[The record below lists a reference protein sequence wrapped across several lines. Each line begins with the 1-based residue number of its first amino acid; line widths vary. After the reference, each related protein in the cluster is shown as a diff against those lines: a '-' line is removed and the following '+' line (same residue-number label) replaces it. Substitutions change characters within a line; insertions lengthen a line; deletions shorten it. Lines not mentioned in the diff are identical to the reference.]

1 MDFLLYWSTPGQIL
15 FIWLLFAALSVT
27 GLYTVRRLVGI
38 ERLKEHH
45 DVAGFTFGVIGAFY
59 GLLLAFVIVAAWERY
74 ERAEESLES
83 EAMAL
88 SESVSHVRQ
97 SGRADSIH
105 SKACDSVLHCKNG

>member
-1 MDFLLYWSTPGQIL
+1 MRENIKRWTFCSIGPRPSRIL

-38 ERLKEHH
+38 EPLKEHH

-59 GLLLAFVIVAAWERY
+59 GLLLAFVIVVASGDAVGA
-74 ERAEESLES
+74 AEESLES

-88 SESVSHVRQ
+88 SELSRMS
-97 SGRADSIH
+97 DSLA
-105 SKACDSVLHCKNG
+105 SRLDPL